1 MSSDLAL
8 DTALQHTGLAPF
20 DPHTDAAP
28 VAVPKPVKL
37 SWKEER
43 ELEALPDRI
52 AALEDEQT
60 AAQARL
66 NDPSIYRDA
75 PQDVPVL
82 NSRLQALEAEIEAAM
97 LRWEDLES
105 RSGKK

>member
-1 MSSDLAL
+1 MSE
-8 DTALQHTGLAPF
+8 
-20 DPHTDAAP
+20 
-28 VAVPKPVKL
+28 
-37 SWKEER
+37 WKEEGLTSEPGAWHR
-43 ELEALPDRI
+43 VCELEALPDRI

>member
-1 MSSDLAL
+1 MAL
-8 DTALQHTGLAPF
+8 IAQPF
-20 DPHTDAAP
+20 DSLERYVAFFDQQPLPVLKHT
-28 VAVPKPVKL
+28 V
-37 SWKEER
+37 R
-43 ELEALPDRI
+43 ELQALPDRI